1 MKYLTVKDFSDKWH
15 LSERRIQKLCTE
27 NRIEGV
33 IRFGHSWAIPEGAKK
48 PVDKRFHEN
57 KATILDIDRIVKDY
71 GTYIYNF
78 ALKLSENTKDA
89 EDLAQETFI
98 KAWKNI
104 ETLKN
109 SKAVK
114 KWLRTICLNEFRMKI
129 KKNNRMKVD
138 YTENIDELIKDG
150 KNLIDVS
157 PALIDETFVSEE
169 VSKIRNGC
177 FLAMARKLS
186 INQRIAFSLVYMFG
200 LPINEVAKLLQ
211 VTPKAVKGLL
221 YRARMNLDSFFQG
234 HCSILEAD
242 NPCKCSAWV
251 NFVNQRADM
260 QGELKKVIHTL
271 DYKNKNYSFDET
283 TSAKVLY
290 YYQNMPEYKPSD
302 EWFESIIVS
311 IRDLYKFSD

>member
-1 MKYLTVKDFSDKWH
+1 MKYLTVKEFAEKWH

-33 IRFGHSWAIPEGAKK
+33 IRFGHSWAIPEDAKK
-48 PVDKRFHEN
+48 PADRRFHLN
-57 KATILDIDRIVKDY
+57 NTSMLDIDRIVKDY

-78 ALKLSENTKDA
+78 ALKLSGNTKDA

-109 SKAVK
+109 PKSIK

-129 KKNNRMKVD
+129 NKDNRMKID
-138 YTENIDELIKDG
+138 YTENIDDLIEDG
-150 KNLIDVS
+150 KHLMDVS
-157 PALIDETFVSEE
+157 PTLIDETFVNEE
-169 VSKIRNGC
+169 VSKIRDGC
-177 FLAMARKLS
+177 FLAMVRKLS

-200 LPINEVAKLLQ
+200 LPISEVAKLLQ

-251 NFVNQRADM
+251 NFVNQRADL
-260 QGELKKVIHTL
+260 QNKLKKTL
-271 DYKNKNYSFDET
+271 DILDYRYKDYSFDEA

-290 YYQNMPEYKPSD
+290 YYQNMPEYEPSD

-311 IRDLYKFSD
+311 IRDLYKISN